1 MIQDTSIKAYDRVKY
16 SNWCEYEKEMI
27 LKMVA
32 GTGACGRDMAKTLK
46 VEAFALRP
54 RITELKKA
62 GKIMDSGERKS
73 FHYIDRNGKSQV
85 SREILWRITPKSFQS
100 GFLF

>member
-1 MIQDTSIKAYDRVKY
+1 MIQDTSLESYDRVKY

-27 LKMVA
+27 LKMVT
-32 GTGACGRDMAKTLK
+32 GTGACGQDMAKTLK

>member
-16 SNWCEYEKEMI
+16 SNWCEYEEEMI